1 MEIQKVHKYD
11 DLTLTNQHNRNEI
24 VNISFRC
31 NQSQLNLI
39 NRRETSKNTYL
50 IKYMRFN
57 LYNWPDKLKFSL
69 PLFKLGMWR
78 QRRQD
83 YKSHEKRDSSSW
95 RSKKDYKLSLY
106 LTPNQTRPL
115 MNREQML
122 TLEYN
127 AHNVKVNLIETEKW
141 DIQSTQI
148 NHIKG
153 YLSCRQSLTQIFLL
167 KKVNHWD
174 PNAAKREE
182 SSSFYKDLHVSFCQY
197 KKESPD
203 SHLHRFP
210 TLFLE
215 EGSFGLNTDMVKIDP
230 TSLSQPNPNSEWN
243 KCNPKHFL
251 ITIRKQS
258 RESEAKQ
265 ENQENILH
273 YWYRWQKTDTLKS
286 SWTTNQ
292 EERNLLVTF
301 WNQVQEKKWN
311 KADRPTL
318 IK

>member
-1 MEIQKVHKYD
+1 MQMEIQKVHKYD

-127 AHNVKVNLIETEKW
+127 AYNVKVNLIETKKW

-167 KKVNHWD
+167 KK
-174 PNAAKREE
+174 
-182 SSSFYKDLHVSFCQY
+182 
-197 KKESPD
+197 
-203 SHLHRFP
+203 
-210 TLFLE
+210 
-215 EGSFGLNTDMVKIDP
+215 
-230 TSLSQPNPNSEWN
+230 
-243 KCNPKHFL
+243 L
-251 ITIRKQS
+251 IT
-258 RESEAKQ
+258 E
-265 ENQENILH
+265 ILMQ
-273 YWYRWQKTDTLKS
+273 QKEK
-286 SWTTNQ
+286 NP
-292 EERNLLVTF
+292 VAFIKIFTF
-301 WNQVQEKKWN
+301 HFASTKK
-311 KADRPTL
+311 KVL
-318 IK
+318 IVISIASQLFF